1 MTSTPALEVLI
12 DRLHERGRLRVW
24 SLVITVFGD
33 AIVPRGGTV
42 PLSVLQ
48 EIMSRLRIEPGALR
62 TALSRLAADQWVIRE
77 KSGRNSLYS
86 LDGHG
91 RNAFDLATRRIYA
104 GAPPAWDGV
113 WTVAIPPP
121 DATANAR
128 PDRLSE
134 AGFIETGTGTW
145 LRPETDR
152 SSQADDAIQGMLV
165 FRQRPILA
173 PETLAG
179 FWKLSGTAEAY
190 QAFEEAA
197 TPLASLLEK
206 GALPPLD
213 AIAARTLLIHE
224 WRRIVLHDPGLP
236 AELLPRDWPGETV
249 RRIACDIYAKLA
261 TPSEKW
267 LDSAGLPPLT
277 NPRQFA
283 GRFGMNRKG

>member
-1 MTSTPALEVLI
+1 MGHSRE
-12 DRLHERGRLRVW
+12 ERPQQPLFARRPREKRLR
-24 SLVITVFGD
+24 SRD
-33 AIVPRGGTV
+33 AAYLRRRAA
-42 PLSVLQ
+42 SVGW
-48 EIMSRLRIEPGALR
+48 R
-62 TALSRLAADQWVIRE
+62 
-77 KSGRNSLYS
+77 
-86 LDGHG
+86 LDGGHS
-91 RNAFDLATRRIYA
+91 
-104 GAPPAWDGV
+104 
-113 WTVAIPPP
+113 
-121 DATANAR
+121 TANAR

-236 AELLPRDWPGETV
+236 AELLPRDWPGETA